1 MTSSG
6 KVRIYELSRDLGL
19 DNKDVLDAAEKLS
32 IAAKSHSSSI
42 SDDEAAR
49 IRGLLQVGNGSRA
62 VASSPT
68 TPASAP
74 GSGPA
79 KAILA
84 VQKAAAAAPER
95 PASPAVAVIAK
106 PSAPAKPMPA
116 RPGAPVAT
124 KPIASTKPVLP
135 NKPLAPAQPAIAKST
150 SVASQPSAP
159 VVVKPTA
166 PVVKPSAP
174 VVKPSAPV
182 VKPSAPVVKSSAPVA
197 KPSAPVAKPSA
208 PVAKSSAPQI
218 VASETGDQP
227 RAVSGLASAA
237 VSKPTAPPLRPIPA
251 PPGAATT
258 TPAVPRPSGPPS
270 RPATPVVI
278 KPASTGAGAPRTVPA
293 PGRPAIPVKS
303 SQPPARPTSARPS
316 TPAPARPA
324 APTPTRPPAPGPR
337 ASDAPARPAVP
348 AKPPVVIASKPAR
361 PAPPAPA
368 RKPEGPGR
376 AGVSPAGRPQLV
388 GRPISGAGSGG
399 GAGGGAGPAIGS
411 ASASGTAGGRPASP
425 SGRPTLSQRPGGAP
439 PVVRPGQQT
448 GRPGPTPLELVG
460 KPIRRDSN
468 VGVGRPAAPT
478 RPGMPTGMRK
488 PVAPGELMQL
498 QKPTGRPTA
507 PPPRR
512 PGERPAAAEGAATSP
527 TPELV
532 RPTATPPAVP
542 RRPGFRPPVAAPG
555 APGRPRRPDWDDTAK
570 LEALRSRT
578 PQKQRTKVHII
589 GENDD
594 ALTAETGGYAGEQ
607 EAMVLSASLA
617 RPSKPRGL
625 AAAAAKPTVA
635 VRKRKKETTRQR
647 QRRRAMELRASREAK
662 AQRPEML
669 IVPEGNLTVQELADK
684 LGVESS
690 EIIKSLFFKGIIATV
705 TQTLDMSTIETVSD
719 EFGVP
724 VLEDDVQAAARKT
737 VEMIEESDLQ
747 HLIRRPPVVTVMGHV
762 DHGKTS
768 LLDAIRKTRVAAGE
782 AGGITQHIGAYQV
795 ELEVGGEL
803 RKITFLDT
811 PGHEAFTAMRARGTK
826 VTDVAVLVVAA
837 DDGVRPQTLEAISH
851 ARAAEVPIV
860 VAINKID
867 KVGASPERVKQEL
880 SGQQLVAEDW
890 GGNTVM
896 VPVSAIKGENIDTLL
911 EMILLVS
918 EVEDLQANP
927 DRLAKGTV
935 IEAHLDKAKGPV
947 ATLLIQNGT
956 LRTGDVVAA
965 GPVLGKVRAMVDDTG
980 GRVKAAGPSY
990 AVEALGFSEVP
1001 TAGDEFEVYPDEK
1014 SARAVV
1020 GDRASEAR
1028 ATRLAQQMASRR
1040 VSLASMS
1047 SKVSDG
1053 DLKELNL
1060 ILKAD
1065 VQGSVEAILG
1075 ALEQLPQKEV
1085 QVRVL
1090 LSAPGEITETDVD
1103 LAAASGAVIVGFNT
1117 SMAPGARRS
1126 ADATGVDVRDYDVIY
1141 KLLEDIQM
1149 AMEGLLEPELV
1160 EEGLGEAEV
1169 RAVFMIGRNAVAGCY
1184 VTNGK
1189 LQRNCKVRVHR
1200 GKEVVFQGDLDSLR
1214 RSKDDVKEVAT
1225 GFECGIGC
1233 DRFNAWREGDRVEAF
1248 KLVTQRR
1255 TLSL

>member
-32 IAAKSHSSSI
+32 IAARSHSSSI
-42 SDDEAAR
+42 SDDEAIR
-49 IRGLLQVGNGSRA
+49 IKALIKGHGTTTPPPAAKAILSVKKADVAQPAAPAAASASTPPTGP
-62 VASSPT
+62 VASPRPPQPVRPVATPAPAPSRPAATGPSPRSPEPKRPVVVPQAPARSAAPASPPPSSPGAPGRPVISSPP
-68 TPASAP
+68 TPASAAP
-74 GSGPA
+74 QAKAPAPTAPPASPARPVSPPSVVTTPPPRPVAPPPRPAASGPA
-79 KAILA
+79 K
-84 VQKAAAAAPER
+84 
-95 PASPAVAVIAK
+95 
-106 PSAPAKPMPA
+106 
-116 RPGAPVAT
+116 PVT
-124 KPIASTKPVLP
+124 PV
-135 NKPLAPAQPAIAKST
+135 
-150 SVASQPSAP
+150 
-159 VVVKPTA
+159 
-166 PVVKPSAP
+166 
-174 VVKPSAPV
+174 
-182 VKPSAPVVKSSAPVA
+182 
-197 KPSAPVAKPSA
+197 
-208 PVAKSSAPQI
+208 
-218 VASETGDQP
+218 
-227 RAVSGLASAA
+227 
-237 VSKPTAPPLRPIPA
+237 
-251 PPGAATT
+251 
-258 TPAVPRPSGPPS
+258 
-270 RPATPVVI
+270 RPATPRPVT
-278 KPASTGAGAPRTVPA
+278 PALVNRPGQGAPRPGAVASA
-293 PGRPAIPVKS
+293 P
-303 SQPPARPTSARPS
+303 RPS
-316 TPAPARPA
+316 APPPGKPAQPSR
-324 APTPTRPPAPGPR
+324 PGPG
-337 ASDAPARPAVP
+337 S
-348 AKPPVVIASKPAR
+348 
-361 PAPPAPA
+361 
-368 RKPEGPGR
+368 
-376 AGVSPAGRPQLV
+376 RPQLV
-388 GRPISGAGSGG
+388 GRPQPGAPGAPSGAGSAPG
-399 GAGGGAGPAIGS
+399 GAAAAAGSRPAPPVPRPQRPGAPAPIRP
-411 ASASGTAGGRPASP
+411 AQAGGRPSP
-425 SGRPTLSQRPGGAP
+425 GAP
-439 PVVRPGQQT
+439 TRPSPGP
-448 GRPGPTPLELVG
+448 GRPGATPLELVG
-460 KPIRRDSN
+460 KPIRRDSAGPGGAG
-468 VGVGRPAAPT
+468 GVRPAAPG
-478 RPGMPTGMRK
+478 RPGMPVGMRK
-488 PVAPGELMQL
+488 PMAPGELMQL
-498 QKPTGRPTA
+498 QKPGMRPTA
-507 PPPRR
+507 APPRR
-512 PGERPAAAEGAATSP
+512 TDRGETGPDGTP
-527 TPELV
+527 TTPDLV
-532 RPTATPPAVP
+532 RPTAAAPTAP
-542 RRPGFRPPVAAPG
+542 RRPGFRPPQPAGAAPG
-555 APGRPRRPDWDDTAK
+555 RARRPDWDDSAK

-578 PQKQRTKVHII
+578 PQKQRQKVHII

-607 EAMVLSASLA
+607 EAIVLQASLA
-617 RPSKPRGL
+617 RPAKPRTRPV
-625 AAAAAKPTVA
+625 AAAKPTVA

-647 QRRRAMELRASREAK
+647 QRRRAMELRAARELK

-669 IVPEGNLTVQELADK
+669 IVPEGNLTVQELADR

-690 EIIKSLFFKGIIATV
+690 EIIKSLFFKGISATV
-705 TQTLDMSTIETVSD
+705 TQTLDLPTIETVAD

-724 VLEDDVQAAARKT
+724 VLEDDVQAAAAKT
-737 VEMIEESDLQ
+737 VEMIEASDLA

-795 ELEVGGEL
+795 DVPHAGEV

-867 KVGASPERVKQEL
+867 KEGASPERVKQEL
-880 SGQQLVAEDW
+880 SGQDLVAEDW
-890 GGNTVM
+890 GGSTVM
-896 VPVSAIKGENIDTLL
+896 VPVSALRGENIDQLL
-911 EMILLVS
+911 EMILLVT

-956 LRTGDVVAA
+956 LRSGDVVAA
-965 GPVLGKVRAMVDDTG
+965 GPVLGKVRAMVDDSG
-980 GRVKAAGPSY
+980 KRVKEAGPSY

-1028 ATRLAQQMASRR
+1028 ASRLAQQMASRR

-1047 SKVSDG
+1047 GQVSEG
-1053 DLKELNL
+1053 ELKELNL

-1075 ALEQLPQKEV
+1075 SLEQLPKEEV

-1117 SMAPGARRS
+1117 SMAPGARRA

-1141 KLLEDIQM
+1141 KLLEEIQM

-1160 EEGLGEAEV
+1160 EESLGEAEV
-1169 RAVFMIGRNAVAGCY
+1169 RAVFTIGKNAVAGCY

-1200 GKEVVFQGDLDSLR
+1200 GKEKVYEGDLDSLR
-1214 RSKDDVKEVAT
+1214 RNKDDVKEVAT

-1233 DRFNAWREGDRVEAF
+1233 DRFSSWQEGDRVEAF

-1255 TLSL
+1255 TLST